1 MILLRMAWQSAL
13 LLALAAAGAY
23 ATWKWHPDA
32 PPLSIVAET
41 APPGEIS
48 ITDALELV
56 KAQRILWLDARS
68 SEQFAKGHIPG
79 ALPLNEQQ
87 WEEQVAPLFD
97 ALQNDGGK
105 STVVI
110 YCDAARCEAS
120 KRIRDKMLTLPLGDF
135 TILVLH
141 GGYPAWQAAQ
151 GQ

>member
-1 MILLRMAWQSAL
+1 MMLLRMAWQSAL

-32 PPLSIVAET
+32 PPLRLVEEQ
-41 APPGEIS
+41 APPGGVT
-48 ITDALELV
+48 ITEALQLV
-56 KAQRILWLDARS
+56 KEQRIIWLDARS

-79 ALPLNEQQ
+79 ALPLNEMD
-87 WEEQVAPLFD
+87 WEEQVAPVFD

-135 TILVLH
+135 PIVVLH
-141 GGYPAWQAAQ
+141 GGYPAWQEAQ
-151 GQ
+151 GR